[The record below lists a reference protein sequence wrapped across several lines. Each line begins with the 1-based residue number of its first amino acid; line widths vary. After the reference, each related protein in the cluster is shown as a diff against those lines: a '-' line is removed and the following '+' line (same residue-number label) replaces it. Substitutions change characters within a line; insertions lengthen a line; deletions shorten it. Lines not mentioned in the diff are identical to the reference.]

1 MVDILIVGAGPVGL
15 YAAFY
20 SAMRGIKGE
29 IIESL
34 NYVGGQLTTLY
45 PSKPI
50 YDIPGFTKITAN
62 DFIEALK
69 VQYDQFKDDVV
80 LKLSTKLE
88 NITKKDDYFEVKTSD
103 GIIEARAI
111 LLTTGNGDF
120 RPRPLDIKDSA
131 NYKNVI
137 YSFKDINIFKDKNV
151 AILGGGDSA
160 VDFANMIKEVANK
173 TYLIHRR
180 NEFRA
185 HEDSLNKYREKGT
198 ILTPY
203 KATEFKEV
211 DGDKVKKLTLQNLET
226 EETMDIDVDYI
237 FVNFG
242 NLPSTFDLSSL
253 GLNTTKEGLI
263 VDEHFMTNIEG
274 IYAAGN
280 AITYPSKIKTI
291 TTGFGEVMTAINEI
305 NFRLNPA
312 QNTRL
317 IYSSVLMSKKS
328 K

>member
-50 YDIPGFTKITAN
+50 YDIPGFKKITAN
-62 DFIEALK
+62 DFIETLK
-69 VQYDQFKDDVV
+69 EQYDQFKDDVV
-80 LKLSTKLE
+80 LKLNTKLT
-88 NITKKDDYFEVKTSD
+88 NIRKKDDYFEVETNN
-103 GIIEARAI
+103 GIIETKTI

-120 RPRPLDIKDSA
+120 KPRPLDIKDSA
-131 NYKNVI
+131 NFKNVI
-137 YSFKDINIFKDKNV
+137 YGFKDINMFKDKNV

-185 HEDSLNKYREKGT
+185 HEDSLNKYKEKGT

-203 KATEFKEV
+203 KAIAFKEV
-211 DGDKVKKLTLQNLET
+211 DGDQVKVLTLQNLET
-226 EETMDIDVDYI
+226 EETMDIDVDYV

-242 NLPSTFDLSSL
+242 NLPSTFNLSSL
-253 GLNTTKEGLI
+253 GLETTKEGLVI
-263 VDEHFMTNIEG
+263 DEHYMTNIEG

-280 AITYPSKIKTI
+280 AISYPSKIKTI

-312 QNTRL
+312 QNTRV
-317 IYSSVLMSKKS
+317 IYSSILMNKK
-328 K
+328 KQ